1 MNKRKIF
8 NDPLYGFITI
18 HSDLIF
24 DLIQH
29 PYFQRLR
36 RIKQLGLT
44 DLVYPGA
51 NHTRFHH
58 ALGAMH
64 LMEQALNSLRLKGY
78 EISEHEFESALI
90 AILLHDI
97 GHGPFSHALE
107 NSILQN
113 VHHEDISLLFM
124 QKLNLEFN
132 GSLTLAIDIFTDKYE
147 RHFFNQLVSSQLD
160 IDRLD
165 YLNRD
170 SYFTGVSE
178 GIVSADRL
186 VRMFEI
192 VNDEIAVQEKGVY
205 SVENFLNARRLMY
218 WQVYLHK
225 TTICAEQMLIQI
237 VKRAR
242 ELTQKGEQIFTTPS
256 LKLFFVNDFK
266 LSDFEK
272 DISLLNAFS
281 RLDDYDIWSG
291 IKHWAYEKDAILSL
305 LCNKLLN
312 RTLFKIVLSKNPFSV
327 DYLSNIGLKISQY
340 HQVSAENMHYLRIVG
355 ELSNLGYIAS
365 GKSINIMKKTGE
377 LVDVS
382 HASDLPN
389 IKAIS
394 EIVTK
399 HYLCT
404 TEEAFFGI
412 FS

>member
-29 PYFQRLR
+29 PSFQRLR

-58 ALGAMH
+58 AIGAMY
-64 LMEQALNSLRLKGY
+64 LMEQALVSLRQKGY
-78 EISEHEFESALI
+78 EISNKEFEAALI
-90 AILLHDI
+90 AILLHDM

-113 VHHEDISLLFM
+113 VHHEAISLLFM
-124 QKLNLEFN
+124 HQLNLEFN
-132 GSLTLAIDIFTDKYE
+132 GLLSLAIAIFTDNYE

-237 VKRAR
+237 VRRAR
-242 ELTQKGEQIFTTPS
+242 ELTQKDELIFVPPN
-256 LKLFFVNDFK
+256 LKLFFENDFK
-266 LSDFEK
+266 LTDFQLDK
-272 DISLLNAFS
+272 DLLKIFS
-281 RLDDYDIWSG
+281 TLDDFDIWSG
-291 IKHWAYEKDAILSL
+291 IKHWVSENDAILSL
-305 LCNKLLN
+305 LCTKLLN
-312 RTLFKIVLSKNPFSV
+312 RTLFKIILAKKPFS
-327 DYLSNIGLKISQY
+327 DEYLSNIGLKISQY
-340 HQVSAENMHYLRIVG
+340 HQVNTENIHYLRIVG
-355 ELSNLGYIAS
+355 ELSNLGYIPK
-365 GKSINIMKKTGE
+365 GKSINILKKTGE
-377 LVDVS
+377 LVDVRY
-382 HASDLPN
+382 ASDLPN

-399 HYLCT
+399 YYICT
-404 TEEAFFGI
+404 SEEAFFGL

>member
-24 DLIQH
+24 DIIQH

-124 QKLNLEFN
+124 NKLNSEFN
-132 GSLTLAIDIFTDKYE
+132 GSLTLAIAIFTDKYE

-242 ELTQKGEQIFTTPS
+242 ELIKNGVEIFCTPN
-256 LKLFFVNDFK
+256 LKIFFLNDFK
-266 LSDFEK
+266 LSDFEQDTNLL
-272 DISLLNAFS
+272 DIFGK
-281 RLDDYDIWSG
+281 LDDYDIWTG
-291 IKHWAYEKDAILSL
+291 IKIWATEKDAILSL

-312 RTLFKIVLSKNPFSV
+312 RTLFKIVLAKKPFSAE
-327 DYLSNIGLKISQY
+327 YLSSIGQKISQY
-340 HQVSAENMHYLRIVG
+340 HQVNAENMHYLRIVG
-355 ELSNLGYIAS
+355 ELSNLGYIPT

-382 HASDLPN
+382 YASDLPN